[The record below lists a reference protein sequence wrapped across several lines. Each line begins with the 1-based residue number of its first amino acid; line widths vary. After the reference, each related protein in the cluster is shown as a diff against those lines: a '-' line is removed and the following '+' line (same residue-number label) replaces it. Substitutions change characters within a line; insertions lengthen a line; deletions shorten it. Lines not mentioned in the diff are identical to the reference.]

1 MEDEKVKLT
10 TREEQVA
17 ELIAWGASYK
27 EVPDLLTE
35 KYGGKEISFNTVV
48 KHIQNIFAKL
58 KISKVN
64 ELSAWWFQTHEG
76 VDSSHS
82 PFTPRVRERLF
93 SFILLLAITPSI
105 YDMDQAIRPGRLRT
119 SVRVERFQRSRSRRS
134 DDYTYEDGDII

>member
-58 KISKVN
+58 KISKAN

-82 PFTPRVRERLF
+82 PFTPRVRERIF
-93 SFILLLAITPSI
+93 SIILLIAIAPSI
-105 YDMDQAIRPGRLRT
+105 YDIGQAIRPSRIRT
-119 SVRVERFQRSRSRRS
+119 TTRAERIQRSRSRRFE
-134 DDYTYEDGDII
+134 DNTYEDGDLI